1 MPQQCVRIGY
11 SSVNNEIGNCSAMF
25 WESVYLNNV
34 LELSI
39 AQQSI
44 SLWELLSNV
53 IR

>member
-11 SSVNNEIGNCSAMF
+11 SSVIIEIGNCSGMF
-25 WESVYLNNV
+25 LDGVYLNNV